1 MQAIYGENKEH
12 AMGIGTMKMSI
23 ADVIEKNKGMAIS
36 TAHFLD
42 DGLWRL
48 RGPGGVLRE
57 KIE

>member
-1 MQAIYGENKEH
+1 
-12 AMGIGTMKMSI
+12 MGIGTMKMSI